1 MTSKPFEQRGLSK
14 NRLVIFDLLNRTMRD
29 HASITGVFHWDV
41 TDTLA
46 RIDRDRSRGRDVGFA
61 AFTLK
66 ATSMIVAKHP
76 KLNRRLFRRWYGPRE
91 VRWNEVSCNMIIDRK
106 GRDDEDILLTTVIRN
121 SDQQSIEELH
131 RTIRKLKQQPLDEL
145 PQFKLQHKLRSV
157 PRIALKIFDYLLRT
171 RPKFYIERFGTFN
184 LSAIIH
190 HGSGGVA
197 GSALS
202 PSTTFYPTNIE
213 ERPHV
218 HNGEIAIRKLIL
230 FGICVDHFMVDG
242 IYSVRAM
249 EDLKEL
255 IENPALL
262 LGPEEAA

>member
-1 MTSKPFEQRGLSK
+1 MADQFEQLPLSK
-14 NRLVIFDLLNRTMRD
+14 NRLVIFDLLNRAKDD
-29 HASITGVFHWDV
+29 HASVTGVFHWDV

-46 RIDRDRSRGRDVGFA
+46 RIERDRARGREVGFA
-61 AFTLK
+61 AYTLK
-66 ATSMIVAKHP
+66 ATSQIMAQFP

-91 VRWNEVSCNMIIDRK
+91 VRWNEVSCNMIVDRR
-106 GRDDEDILLTTVIRN
+106 GRNDEDILLTTVIRD
-121 SDQQSIEELH
+121 SDQKSVEALH
-131 RTIRKLKQQPLDEL
+131 GIIRDLKKKPLDEL
-145 PQFKLQHKLRSV
+145 DQFKLQRRLRSI
-157 PRIALKIFDYLLRT
+157 PRVVLKIFDYLVRT
-171 RPKFYIERFGTFN
+171 RPRFYIERFGTFN

-197 GSALS
+197 GSAVA

-218 HNGEIAIRKLIL
+218 HNGAIAIRKIIL

-249 EDLKEL
+249 EALKVL
-255 IENPALL
+255 IENPETI
-262 LGPEEAA
+262 LGPEDEH